1 VPVLCPRATKI
12 TQRYRGGVFAA
23 FVGTLELLPEEDRAR
38 VAGFIVNKFRVTE
51 ACGLFADAA
60 GAEIQAYEIHMGRTD
75 VAEPR
80 RPFAIVARQKLP
92 VEEPDGAMN
101 ATGNVVGTYLH
112 GLFANDGLRR
122 ALLSHLAPAAG
133 KRRIHGGV
141 RPRVPWSATIAW
153 RTSSPPAATS
163 RRSASSRERIS
174 AGAHHEGARR
184 GTTVSDDLTLLVG
197 HGSREQP
204 GNDEFLKFCDVAR
217 PHLGPER
224 VEICFIELATP
235 LVPES
240 LDRCWRSGRG
250 G

>member
-122 ALLSHLAPAAG
+122 ALLSHLA
-133 KRRIHGGV
+133 
-141 RPRVPWSATIAW
+141 
-153 RTSSPPAATS
+153 
-163 RRSASSRERIS
+163 
-174 AGAHHEGARR
+174 ARR
-184 GTTVSDDLTLLVG
+184 GQAPDPRWGAASSAMERYDRLADIVAAGCDLAAIGKRAGADLGGGTPRG
-197 HGSREQP
+197 REEGNHGE
-204 GNDEFLKFCDVAR
+204 
-217 PHLGPER
+217 
-224 VEICFIELATP
+224 
-235 LVPES
+235 
-240 LDRCWRSGRG
+240 
-250 G
+250 